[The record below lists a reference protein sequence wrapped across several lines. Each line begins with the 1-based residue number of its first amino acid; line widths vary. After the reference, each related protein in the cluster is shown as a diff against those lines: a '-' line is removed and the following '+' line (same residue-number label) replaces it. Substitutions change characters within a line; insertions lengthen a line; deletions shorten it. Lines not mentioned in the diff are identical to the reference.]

1 MQNSAPKIAE
11 LLRGGLRLGCSHKVP
26 AVATGA
32 VPGGCTGPHGSKVTP
47 LRAGCATATPPP
59 SPKTRFWKGFCVFF
73 LVRWVPRCWGWGA
86 EGGGPVPKRC
96 KICGE
101 GVAGSRSGEKINFWG
116 WCRDGDVVVLPARG
130 HGLATHGES
139 EWAAP
144 RRGDKRHSKG
154 R

>member
-1 MQNSAPKIAE
+1 M
-11 LLRGGLRLGCSHKVP
+11 GC
-26 AVATGA
+26 
-32 VPGGCTGPHGSKVTP
+32 
-47 LRAGCATATPPP
+47 R
-59 SPKTRFWKGFCVFF
+59 
-73 LVRWVPRCWGWGA
+73 
-86 EGGGPVPKRC
+86 
-96 KICGE
+96 
-101 GVAGSRSGEKINFWG
+101 GVALSPSLAKSVVRVLLAHVLGKKSIFWG